1 MQTILA
7 HAQQLV
13 YTLLSLMPSEY
24 QRDNLQA
31 MLGLFLE
38 AQGHPLPQHSKTKSA
53 SALSRFL
60 NIYSWSTRKLIR
72 TTRDYVL
79 QQLLAHCPKGRRAML
94 QVIIDLTTLEKSGKF
109 KLFEHLISVY
119 NGKRG
124 LHLVVLYLVVGYWR
138 VPWSFRVWRGKDTPS
153 PAQLGLK
160 LVKGL
165 PPALTK
171 RYQVMILV
179 DTAFGTV
186 DFLQG
191 IRQLKYHVI
200 PGVRCDRQL
209 IDGRSVCDLYKRG
222 QQVRLVGLKFPVSVS
237 WYYLKRDNGKKEKRF
252 VLSTKQ
258 LKGSTITWWGRRRWQ
273 IEGWFKT
280 VKHRFGLHRFG
291 QGTLVGVYRWLVL
304 SLIAY
309 LLAHWAY
316 LSSGPTD
323 LPDWGQAAQLALQ
336 AILPQLLLFLFLL
349 ELERMR
355 PLALSYGIY
364 IQLSR
369 CKI

>member
-1 MQTILA
+1 MKTILA

-13 YTLLSLMPSEY
+13 YTLLSLMPSQY

-72 TTRDYVL
+72 ITRDYVL
-79 QQLLAHCPKGRRAML
+79 QQILSACPKGRRPML
-94 QVIIDLTTLEKSGKF
+94 QVIIDLTTLEKCGKF
-109 KLFEHLISVY
+109 KPFEHLICVY

-124 LHLVVLYLVVGYWR
+124 LHLVVLYLVVGWWR
-138 VPWSFRVWRGKDTPS
+138 VPWSFRVWRGKDTPA
-153 PAQLGLK
+153 PACLGLK

-186 DFLQG
+186 DFLHG
-191 IRQLKYHVI
+191 IRKLKYHAI
-200 PGVRCDRQL
+200 AGVRYDRQL
-209 IDGRSVCDLYKRG
+209 IDGRSVCDLHKRG

-237 WYYLKRDNGKKEKRF
+237 WFYLKRDNG
-252 VLSTKQ
+252 KQ

-280 VKHRFGLHRFG
+280 AKHRFGLHRFG
-291 QGTLVGVYRWLVL
+291 QGTLLGVYRWLVL
-304 SLIAY
+304 SLITY
-309 LLAHWAY
+309 ILAHWAY
-316 LSSGPTD
+316 LSSGTTD

-336 AILPQLLLFLFLL
+336 ALLPQLSKVPFFT
-349 ELERMR
+349 R
-355 PLALSYGIY
+355 P
-364 IQLSR
+364 
-369 CKI
+369 

>member
-1 MQTILA
+1 MVSILA

-13 YTLLSLMPSEY
+13 YTLLSLMPSQY
-24 QRDNLQA
+24 QRENLEA

-38 AQGHPLPQHSKTKSA
+38 AQGHPLPEHSKAKSA

-60 NIYSWSTRKLIR
+60 NIHQWSTQQLIR
-72 TTRDYVL
+72 ITRNYIL
-79 QQLLAHCPKGRRAML
+79 KQILSETPIGRKPML

-109 KLFEHLISVY
+109 KEFNHLICVY

-124 LHLVVLYLVVGYWR
+124 LHLVVLYLVVGRWR
-138 VPWSFRVWRGKDTPS
+138 VPWSFRVWRGKGKPS

-160 LVKGL
+160 LVKCL
-165 PPALTK
+165 PKALTK
-171 RYQVMILV
+171 HFQVMILV

-186 DFLQG
+186 DFLHG
-191 IRQLKYHVI
+191 IRKLKYHAI
-200 PGVRCDRQL
+200 AGVRCDRQL
-209 IDGRSVCDLYKRG
+209 IDGRSVSDLYKRG

-237 WYYLKRDNGKKEKRF
+237 WCYLKRDSKLEKRF
-252 VLSTKQ
+252 VLSTKP

-280 VKHRFGLHRFG
+280 AKHRFGLHRFG
-291 QGTLVGVYRWLVL
+291 QGTLLGVYRWLVL

-309 LLAHWAY
+309 ILAHWAY
-316 LSSGPTD
+316 LSSATTD
-323 LPDWGQAAQLALQ
+323 LPDWGQAAQIAFQ
-336 AILPQLLLFLFLL
+336 AIFPQLLVFLILL
-349 ELERMR
+349 DIERIS
-355 PLALSYGIY
+355 PLALSYGID
-364 IQLSR
+364 IHISR